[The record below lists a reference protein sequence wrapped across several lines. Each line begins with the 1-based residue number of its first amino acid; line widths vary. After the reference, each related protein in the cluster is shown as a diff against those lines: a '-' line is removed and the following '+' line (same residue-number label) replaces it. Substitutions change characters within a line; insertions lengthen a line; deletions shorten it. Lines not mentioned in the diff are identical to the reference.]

1 MMFLLMLKCL
11 SSSIHLMGK
20 KMTKCSHYKCNKKTN
35 SQTITFVHTFICPCR
50 LLHWTEYSPSTPSS
64 QLYQLN
70 LTNHMITSLISSSR
84 KREIDISSLEP
95 TGALVWDTVTERLWL
110 SDRLSGDIVS
120 CDLNGSGQLECQV
133 EVNNTLLPYMDT
145 GKIYMYM
152 LSVQTSVHSSI
163 Y

>member
-1 MMFLLMLKCL
+1 
-11 SSSIHLMGK
+11 
-20 KMTKCSHYKCNKKTN
+20 
-35 SQTITFVHTFICPCR
+35 
-50 LLHWTEYSPSTPSS
+50 
-64 QLYQLN
+64 
-70 LTNHMITSLISSSR
+70 MITSLISSSR

-95 TGALVWDTVTERLWL
+95 TGTLVWDTVTERLWL

-120 CDLNGSGQLECQV
+120 CDLNGSGQLECQL